1 MPTYEYICEKCGHE
15 FEAFQSI
22 AAQALRICPKELCL
36 RKKWGRGRVK
46 RKISAGAGLLFKG
59 GGFYITDYRSE
70 GYKQAAKKDS
80 APAKP
85 SGGDAKP
92 APEKTAPTAD
102 KKMKSALHR
111 CIGKWLHQF
120 NGLTIQR
127 FNDSTFRRLSVF
139 CVVIFSMFARAQ
151 VPPPDTASA
160 HSVSGQFIVTGA
172 PSPATGAGL
181 AARPEIATNADL
193 VRLEPALLAVS
204 AERIKASLRREL
216 DLAPNAPWRGQ
227 IFLVLHPA
235 QSTDEDVAI
244 ISERFAGG
252 WNYQVRLPDVLPRT
266 RFARAMT
273 GVLLLEFA
281 NRNARARCAEI
292 PAWLTDGLS
301 RQLFADDWQEVILSS
316 PAKMVNGLPVS
327 RTVTTER
334 GLDPLAGT
342 RRILRNEPALTF
354 EQLSWPTGAQLSG
367 ADGGVYR
374 ASAQL
379 LVNELLG
386 LKNGRAH
393 LCAMLEALPDCY
405 NWQTAFQTAFRENF
419 PRPLDVE
426 KWWALQ
432 VVGFAA
438 RDPGPRWTPA
448 VSRDQLD
455 EILSVPVEVRMA
467 SNALPARVKISLQ
480 AVIRNWDQ
488 ARQFAIL
495 QTKLR
500 DLELAQLRMAA
511 PLAVLTYGYRR
522 AIADYLGS
530 GSRAAPLQQLGKHPP
545 DSPSKKTVNNTLKK
559 LDALDAQRRA
569 IESAIKP
576 DDLRP

>member
-1 MPTYEYICEKCGHE
+1 
-15 FEAFQSI
+15 
-22 AAQALRICPKELCL
+22 
-36 RKKWGRGRVK
+36 
-46 RKISAGAGLLFKG
+46 
-59 GGFYITDYRSE
+59 
-70 GYKQAAKKDS
+70 
-80 APAKP
+80 
-85 SGGDAKP
+85 
-92 APEKTAPTAD
+92 
-102 KKMKSALHR
+102 MKSALHR
-111 CIGKWLHQF
+111 CIRELLHQF

-151 VPPPDTASA
+151 VPPPDTTSA
-160 HSVSGQFIVTGA
+160 RSISGQFIVTGA
-172 PSPATGAGL
+172 PSPAAGAGL
-181 AARPEIATNADL
+181 AARPEIATNADF

-216 DLAPNAPWRGQ
+216 DLNPNAPWRGK
-227 IFLVLHPA
+227 IFLALHPA

-244 ISERFAGG
+244 ISERFAAG

-281 NRNARARCAEI
+281 NRNDRARCAEI

-301 RQLFADDWQEVILSS
+301 RQLFVADWQEAILSS

-327 RTVTTER
+327 RTINTER

-342 RRILRNEPALTF
+342 RRILQNYPALTF

-367 ADGGVYR
+367 ADSGVYR

-393 LCAMLEALPDCY
+393 LRAMLEALPDCY
-405 NWQTAFQTAFRENF
+405 NWQMAFQAAFRENF
-419 PRPLDVE
+419 PQPLDVE

-432 VVGFAA
+432 IVGFVA
-438 RDPGPRWTPA
+438 RDPGPGWTPA
-448 VSRDQLD
+448 VSRDRLD
-455 EILSVPVEVRMA
+455 EILSVPVEMRMA
-467 SNALPARVKISLQ
+467 SNALPAHAQISLQ
-480 AVIRNWDQ
+480 AVIRNWDR
-488 ARQFAIL
+488 ARQAAIL

-500 DLELAQLRMAA
+500 DLELAQLRMAT
-511 PLAVLTYGYRR
+511 PLAVLTDGYRR
-522 AIADYLGS
+522 ALADYLGS
-530 GSRAAPLQQLGKHPP
+530 GKRPSLVTRWIKHPFT
-545 DSPSKKTVNNTLKK
+545 SSSKLALEDTLKR
-559 LDALDAQRRA
+559 LDALDARRRA

-576 DDLRP
+576 DGLSP

>member
-1 MPTYEYICEKCGHE
+1 MIRKLHDCVGAP
-15 FEAFQSI
+15 
-22 AAQALRICPKELCL
+22 LRRFDDLAVQ
-36 RKKWGRGRVK
+36 R
-46 RKISAGAGLLFKG
+46 
-59 GGFYITDYRSE
+59 
-70 GYKQAAKKDS
+70 
-80 APAKP
+80 
-85 SGGDAKP
+85 
-92 APEKTAPTAD
+92 
-102 KKMKSALHR
+102 
-111 CIGKWLHQF
+111 F
-120 NGLTIQR
+120 NGLTAQNLFI
-127 FNDSTFRRLSVF
+127 F
-139 CVVIFSMFARAQ
+139 CVVVFPLFARAQ
-151 VPPPDTASA
+151 ISLPDTSSA
-160 HSVSGQFIVTGA
+160 RSVSGQFIVTGA
-172 PSPATGAGL
+172 PSPAAGAGL
-181 AARPEIATNADL
+181 AARPEIATNTDF

-216 DLAPNAPWRGQ
+216 DLNPNAPWRGQ
-227 IFLVLHPA
+227 IFLALHPA

-244 ISERFAGG
+244 VSERFASG
-252 WNYQVRLPDVLPRT
+252 WNYQVRLPNVLPRT

-292 PAWLTDGLS
+292 PVWLIDGLS
-301 RQLFADDWQEVILSS
+301 RQLFADDWQEAILSS

-327 RTVTTER
+327 RSVTTER

-379 LVNELLG
+379 LVNELLE

-393 LCAMLEALPDCY
+393 LRAMLEALPDCY
-405 NWQTAFQTAFRENF
+405 NWQMAFQRAFRENF

-432 VVGFAA
+432 VVGFIA

-455 EILSVPVEVRMA
+455 EILSVPVEMRMA
-467 SNALPARVKISLQ
+467 SNALPAHIKISLQ
-480 AVIRNWDQ
+480 AVIRNWDR
-488 ARQFAIL
+488 ARQVAIL

-511 PLAVLTYGYRR
+511 PLAVLTDGYRR
-522 AIADYLGS
+522 ALADYLGL
-530 GSRAAPLQQLGKHPP
+530 GSRAAPLLRRVKHPFT
-545 DSPSKKTVNNTLKK
+545 SSSKTTVNDTLKK
-559 LDALDAQRRA
+559 LDALDARRRA

-576 DDLRP
+576 EGMSP

>member
-1 MPTYEYICEKCGHE
+1 
-15 FEAFQSI
+15 
-22 AAQALRICPKELCL
+22 
-36 RKKWGRGRVK
+36 
-46 RKISAGAGLLFKG
+46 
-59 GGFYITDYRSE
+59 
-70 GYKQAAKKDS
+70 
-80 APAKP
+80 
-85 SGGDAKP
+85 
-92 APEKTAPTAD
+92 
-102 KKMKSALHR
+102 MKSALHR
-111 CIGKWLHQF
+111 CIRKWLHQF

-127 FNDSTFRRLSVF
+127 FNNSTIQRLLVF
-139 CVVIFSMFARAQ
+139 CAVFFPMFASAQ
-151 VPPPDTASA
+151 VPPSDTASA
-160 HSVSGQFIVTGA
+160 RSISGQFIVTSA
-172 PSPATGAGL
+172 PSPAAKARLAG
-181 AARPEIATNADL
+181 RPEIATNADF

-216 DLAPNAPWRGQ
+216 DMDPNAPWRGQ
-227 IFLVLHPA
+227 IFLALHPA

-244 ISERFAGG
+244 VSERFAGG

-301 RQLFADDWQEVILSS
+301 RQLFAADWQEAILSS
-316 PAKMVNGLPVS
+316 PAKRLNGLPVS

-342 RRILRNEPALTF
+342 RRILRKEPALTF
-354 EQLSWPTGAQLSG
+354 EQLSWPTGEQLSG

-379 LVNELLG
+379 LVNELLA

-393 LCAMLEALPDCY
+393 LRAMLEALPDCY
-405 NWQTAFQTAFRENF
+405 NWQMAFQRAFRENF
-419 PRPLDVE
+419 PSPLDVE

-432 VVGFAA
+432 TVGFAA
-438 RDPGPRWTPA
+438 HEPGPMWTPGF
-448 VSRDQLD
+448 SRAQLD
-455 EILSVPVEVRMA
+455 EILSVPVDMRMA
-467 SNALPARVKISLQ
+467 SNALPVHAQISLQ
-480 AVIRNWDQ
+480 AVIRNWDM
-488 ARQFAIL
+488 ARQSAIL

-511 PLAVLTYGYRR
+511 PLAVLTDGYRR
-522 AIADYLGS
+522 ALADYLG
-530 GSRAAPLQQLGKHPP
+530 LGKRPSLTTRWIKHPFTSSSVTIMN
-545 DSPSKKTVNNTLKK
+545 DTLKK

-569 IESAIKP
+569 IESTIKP
-576 DDLRP
+576 EGLSH

>member
-1 MPTYEYICEKCGHE
+1 MN
-15 FEAFQSI
+15 
-22 AAQALRICPKELCL
+22 
-36 RKKWGRGRVK
+36 
-46 RKISAGAGLLFKG
+46 
-59 GGFYITDYRSE
+59 
-70 GYKQAAKKDS
+70 
-80 APAKP
+80 
-85 SGGDAKP
+85 
-92 APEKTAPTAD
+92 
-102 KKMKSALHR
+102 SALHR
-111 CIGKWLHQF
+111 CIRKLLRPVQWSDDS
-120 NGLTIQR
+120 TVRR
-127 FNDSTFRRLSVF
+127 FNFSAPVYFLRGDFFDVRPRADSACQTRLHRAVF
-139 CVVIFSMFARAQ
+139 
-151 VPPPDTASA
+151 PAS
-160 HSVSGQFIVTGA
+160 SS
-172 PSPATGAGL
+172 SPARRPAAKSRL
-181 AARPEIATNADL
+181 AARPEIATNADF

-216 DLAPNAPWRGQ
+216 DLNPNAPWRGK
-227 IFLVLHPA
+227 IFLALHPA

-244 ISERFAGG
+244 VSEHFADG

-281 NRNARARCAEI
+281 NRKARAHSAEI

-301 RQLFADDWQEVILSS
+301 RQLFADDWQKDILSS

-379 LVNELLG
+379 FVNELLE

-393 LCAMLEALPDCY
+393 LRAMLESLPDCF
-405 NWQTAFQTAFRENF
+405 NWQTAFQSAFRENF

-438 RDPGPRWTPA
+438 RDAGPLWTPA
-448 VSRDQLD
+448 ASREQLD
-455 EILSVPVEVRMA
+455 EILSVPVEMRMA
-467 SNALPARVKISLQ
+467 SNALPAHVNISLQ
-480 AVIRNWDQ
+480 AVIRNWDPARRDALLQ
-488 ARQFAIL
+488 A
-495 QTKLR
+495 KLR

-511 PLAVLTYGYRR
+511 PLVALTDGYRR
-522 AIADYLGS
+522 ALCGLSWLGQTALA
-530 GSRAAPLQQLGKHPP
+530 R
-545 DSPSKKTVNNTLKK
+545 
-559 LDALDAQRRA
+559 DALDQTSVYFVVK
-569 IESAIKP
+569 I
-576 DDLRP
+576 DGG